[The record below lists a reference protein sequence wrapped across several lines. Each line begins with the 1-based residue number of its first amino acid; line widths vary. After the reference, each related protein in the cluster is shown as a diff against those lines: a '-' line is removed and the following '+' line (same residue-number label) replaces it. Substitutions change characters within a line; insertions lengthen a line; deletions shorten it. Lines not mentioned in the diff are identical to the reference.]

1 MASTKV
7 EMRVLQVPMILE
19 IIDQMLCVDAN
30 LHCRH
35 LLSLLKH
42 HEVIN
47 LFRVRLQDIRLD
59 LLVDPLLQLVRLCL
73 QPAPQLLL
81 LLKLLQSQITV
92 NLKSILLANRK
103 YVRKGVDMEGQ
114 LWHKSFL
121 RWRKILDLV
130 GEPMV
135 FFRFQSRYIYELA

>member
-1 MASTKV
+1 MAGTKV

-30 LHCRH
+30 LHCCH

-42 HEVIN
+42 HEVVN

-81 LLKLLQSQITV
+81 LLKLPQSQITV
-92 NLKSILLANRK
+92 NLKSMLVANRK
-103 YVRKGVDMEGQ
+103 YVGKGVDMKGQ